1 MICVDIEKIKSRVKD
16 VIEVQNGMTVQPGND
31 GRNVVNYAEFEK
43 MLDAAMS
50 SGFYASVLDLI
61 VQVLHNVS
69 PLFRYS

>member
-31 GRNVVNYAEFEK
+31 GRNVGTYAEFEK